1 MKLVLAAIL
10 FLLLPAPA
18 PAQWGTDATAHEAA
32 EHWPRRDVRIIVPFA
47 PGDAADAEARRLA
60 AHFARVFGVGFVVDN
75 RAGVSGRMG
84 TELSF
89 RTAADG
95 YTLTMTG
102 NGPLTLLPQMMGANY
117 DPLVSFEPILLTA
130 AMPMLLLAPDGPAY
144 SSLQDLVLRARGI
157 RGGLAGCSTGIATPS
172 HMAVLL
178 FARAMG
184 VDVIHVPYRGSH
196 AALTDVMGARCDILF
211 DDAASAGRH
220 ARAGRVQA
228 LGVTTRNPQ
237 SAWPGVPALEGV
249 TMRTWTALVAP
260 GGTHR
265 LIVAQLNDEGRRFA
279 ATEAERARVLA
290 EGGIPL
296 DLGPSQIRSF
306 MRREIANWAELL
318 DKLDVVGFGPGA
330 SGMGEFGVRTT
341 GVRAR
346 QRGRD

>member
-1 MKLVLAAIL
+1 MKLVFAAAL
-10 FLLLPAPA
+10 LLLLLPTPA
-18 PAQWGTDATAHEAA
+18 PAQWTAEAAALEAA
-32 EHWPRRDVRIIVPFA
+32 ENWPRRNVRIIVPFA

-60 AHFARVFGVGFVVDN
+60 AHYTRVFGVGFVVDN

-95 YTLTMTG
+95 YTLTMAG
-102 NGPLTLLPQMMGANY
+102 SGPLTLLPQMMGASY
-117 DPLVSFEPILLTA
+117 DPLVNFEPVLLTA
-130 AMPMLLLAPDGPAY
+130 AMPMLLLAPDGQAY

-172 HMAVLL
+172 HLAVLL
-178 FARAMG
+178 FARAMN

-211 DDAASAGRH
+211 DNAASAGRH
-220 ARAGRVQA
+220 ARAGRVRA
-228 LGVTTRNPQ
+228 LGVTTRAPQ
-237 SAWPGVPALEGV
+237 SAWPGVPALDGV
-249 TMRTWTALVAP
+249 ALRTWSALVAP

-290 EGGIPL
+290 EGGVPL

-306 MRREIANWAELL
+306 MRGEIAMWADVL
-318 DKLDVVGFGPGA
+318 DGLGAIGFGPGA
-330 SGMGEFGVRTT
+330 SGMGEFGVRTAT
-341 GVRAR
+341 P
-346 QRGRD
+346 GRN